1 MKNTLNKTQID
12 QVITAL
18 NEYYEDVET
27 FLNYESAYELF
38 IAVILSAQCTDKR
51 VNAITSTLFKIANT
65 PQQILNLGQEQL
77 AQLIKSG
84 GLSQNKSKN
93 IIAATEMI
101 INKFSSQVPDNME
114 DLLTLPGVGRKTA
127 NVILSHIYKKDAI
140 AVDTHVFRVSNRIGL
155 VDEKNPTNTE
165 IALMHVIDKSLWSKM
180 HYKLILHGRNTC
192 TARNPKCS
200 ICIINDNCLY
210 FKNLKKSKKEIK

>member
-51 VNAITSTLFKIANT
+51 VNEITSTLFKTANT
-65 PQQILNLGQEQL
+65 PHQILNLGQEKL
-77 AQLIKSG
+77 AQMIKSG

-101 INKFSSQVPDNME
+101 INKFGSQVPDSME

-155 VDEKNPTNTE
+155 VDEKNPNNTE
-165 IALMHVIDKSLWSKM
+165 KALMNVIDKSLWSKM

-200 ICIINDNCLY
+200 ICIINNNCLY
-210 FKNLKKSKKEIK
+210 FKNLKKS